1 MALRRQSRGRGKAR
15 LDHEGSVWQRV
26 VLPAVAGVQED
37 TPQFGWALQT
47 HVDGVVYLRSTNEQR
62 LHVSLP
68 QDTFRDAQ
76 IVLDPDTGEH
86 VIHQLQNSQY
96 VDTHQTLDI
105 QMQMQTQTY
114 DQSPGWGWPAVGF
127 MPEDEAYAGFGAFP
141 WEPQL
146 EYPPDKEDVATT
158 ECTPALWILWW
169 VLGLRRWLH
178 LVSHGSTKSL
188 LTAGPA
194 TVSSSVAPRKRQ
206 RASGQKV
213 VNN

>member
-1 MALRRQSRGRGKAR
+1 M
-15 LDHEGSVWQRV
+15 WQRV
-26 VLPAVAGVQED
+26 VLPAVVGVQES
-37 TPQFGWALQT
+37 TPQFGWALQA
-47 HVDGVVYLRSTNEQR
+47 HVDGTVYLRPTNEQR

-68 QDTFRDAQ
+68 QDTFADAQ

-96 VDTHQTLDI
+96 VDTQHRLDI
-105 QMQMQTQTY
+105 QMQVQPY
-114 DQSPGWGWPAVGF
+114 DQGSGWGWPAVGF

-141 WEPQL
+141 WEPKL
-146 EYPPDKEDVATT
+146 EYPPNEEDVATT
-158 ECTPALWILWW
+158 ECMPALWILWC

-188 LTAGPA
+188 LRAPA
-194 TVSSSVAPRKRQ
+194 TEPTRVATRKRQ
-206 RASGQKV
+206 RASVHQV